1 MVSLIKGVET
11 ILKIFFLGM
20 LLLLDEVNAEND
32 SGNII
37 VLAGYNELA
46 SNFIFVMNGPFRQ
59 MELVCWSLFHM
70 MKMCYCRIQT
80 QQ

>member
-1 MVSLIKGVET
+1 
-11 ILKIFFLGM
+11 M

-46 SNFIFVMNGPFRQ
+46 SNFIFVMNGPFR
-59 MELVCWSLFHM
+59 
-70 MKMCYCRIQT
+70 
-80 QQ
+80 